1 MPVLG
6 VRLNESIECVVFLD
20 SKVAA
25 FSLCNSIRR
34 SRSDLLSPQIKVFDT
49 WQKGDHKEA
58 RRLFELILPVMAFSN
73 QRIDVSGHFWKYVRV
88 QLFFLCALS
97 PYG

>member
-1 MPVLG
+1 LQHSPYATPFVEAVL
-6 VRLNESIECVVFLD
+6 IYY
-20 SKVAA
+20 
-25 FSLCNSIRR
+25 
-34 SRSDLLSPQIKVFDT
+34 PQIKVFDT

-58 RRLFELILPVMAFSN
+58 RRLFELILPVMAISN